1 MCHLAEGILS
11 QGKARRVRILDEYV
25 SDEQRSPGA
34 KAPGQMVQLFIYRAL
49 RVVGIIS

>member
-1 MCHLAEGILS
+1 MCYLTEGILA
-11 QGKARRVRILDEYV
+11 QGKARRARILEEYV

-49 RVVGIIS
+49 